1 MRHSTTLV
9 PSYPPSVDNP
19 TLGNINLT
27 INENLLS
34 DHDPHVQSTTTVQN
48 MSHMYGTPFQA
59 KWRRHGFRTI
69 ENMVDHCN
77 TRGVFMDF
85 FFVESGFTVLWD
97 QNASREL
104 FPQSG
109 KAVPSLFHIRT
120 QSVKFEV
127 LRTKPD
133 ARGRVHKILRTTKE
147 LEL

>member
-1 MRHSTTLV
+1 
-9 PSYPPSVDNP
+9 
-19 TLGNINLT
+19 
-27 INENLLS
+27 
-34 DHDPHVQSTTTVQN
+34 
-48 MSHMYGTPFQA
+48 
-59 KWRRHGFRTI
+59 
-69 ENMVDHCN
+69 
-77 TRGVFMDF
+77 
-85 FFVESGFTVLWD
+85 VESGFTVLWD
-97 QNASREL
+97 QNASGEL

>member
-1 MRHSTTLV
+1 
-9 PSYPPSVDNP
+9 
-19 TLGNINLT
+19 
-27 INENLLS
+27 
-34 DHDPHVQSTTTVQN
+34 
-48 MSHMYGTPFQA
+48 
-59 KWRRHGFRTI
+59 
-69 ENMVDHCN
+69 
-77 TRGVFMDF
+77 MDF

-97 QNASREL
+97 RNASREL

>member
-85 FFVESGFTVLWD
+85 FFRGKRIYGTVGPKCFKRTFSTKRESGTVTLSHT
-97 QNASREL
+97 N
-104 FPQSG
+104 
-109 KAVPSLFHIRT
+109 
-120 QSVKFEV
+120 SV
-127 LRTKPD
+127 R
-133 ARGRVHKILRTTKE
+133 
-147 LEL
+147 